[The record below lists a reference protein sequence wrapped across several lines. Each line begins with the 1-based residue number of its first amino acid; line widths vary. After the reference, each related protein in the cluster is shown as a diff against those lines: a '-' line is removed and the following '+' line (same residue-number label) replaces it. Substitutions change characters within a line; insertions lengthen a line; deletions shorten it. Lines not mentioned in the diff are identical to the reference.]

1 MIFSKELTAE
11 EFNPDVILNSGQ
23 VFRMKR
29 ETAGADGTPDT
40 YSACSGDNDI
50 YFYLNKDTDTWDFV
64 CEEEQWDFWQ
74 RYFDFETDYVKFN
87 KAIRTSQDKFL
98 KESLK
103 DSFGMRILRQDLWE
117 VFISYVISQNNNI
130 PKIKKSIQ
138 ILCDRYSDGIHFPK
152 PETLAFIHE
161 AELMD
166 GTALGYRA
174 DYIIGI
180 SKSVVEGK
188 LNIEAISQLPYDQ
201 AFKALLEIK
210 GIGPKVA
217 NCIMLYGFHFMESY
231 PIDTWMK
238 KIIKEDY
245 MEYTQNE
252 YLEYIN
258 STYPGFQGYVQ
269 QLQFYHKRRGAA
281 KK

>member
-1 MIFSKELTAE
+1 MIFSKKLTPE
-11 EFNPDVILNSGQ
+11 EFDPEVIMNSGQ

-29 ETAGADGTPDT
+29 ETKGADGMPDT

-50 YFYLNKDTDTWDFV
+50 YFYLNKEKDTWDFA
-64 CEEEQWDFWQ
+64 CEESQWDFWQ
-74 RYFDFETDYVKFN
+74 RYFDFDTDYIAYNDK
-87 KAIRTSQDKFL
+87 IRSSNDNFL
-98 KESLK
+98 KDSLK
-103 DSFGMRILRQDLWE
+103 DSFGMRILRQNLWE

-152 PETLAFIHE
+152 ADTLAYIPE
-161 AELMD
+161 SELMD

-180 SKSVVEGK
+180 SKKVVAGE
-188 LNIEAISQLPYDQ
+188 LDIEKISKLPYDE
-201 AFKALLEIK
+201 AYNKLLEIK

-238 KIIKEDY
+238 KIITEDY
-245 MEYTQNE
+245 KDYSKKD
-252 YLEYIN
+252 YLDYIN
-258 STYPGFQGYVQ
+258 GSYGGFQGYVQ
-269 QLQFYHKRRGAA
+269 QLQFYHKR
-281 KK
+281 KTK

>member
-1 MIFSKELTAE
+1 MVFNKQLTAE
-11 EFNPDVILNSGQ
+11 EFNPEVIMNSGQ
-23 VFRMKR
+23 VFRMKK
-29 ETAGADGTPDT
+29 ETVGAFGMPDT

-50 YFYLNKDTDTWDFV
+50 YFYLNKDEDAWSFI
-64 CEEEQWDFWQ
+64 CEEKQWDFWQ
-74 RYFDFETDYVKFN
+74 NYFDFATDYVSFN
-87 KAIRTSQDKFL
+87 QLIRKTDDRFL
-98 KESLK
+98 KDALK

-152 PETLAFIHE
+152 AEILANIPE
-161 AELMD
+161 AELMN

-180 SKSVVEGK
+180 SRMVRDGTLS
-188 LNIEAISQLPYDQ
+188 IEKISRLPYDE
-201 AFKALLEIK
+201 AMSALLKIK

-238 KIIKEDY
+238 KIITEDY
-245 MEYTQNE
+245 SSFSKEA
-252 YLEYIN
+252 YLKYIN
-258 STYPGFQGYVQ
+258 ETYAGFQGYVQ
-269 QLQFYHKRRGAA
+269 QLQFYHKR

>member
-1 MIFSKELTAE
+1 MVFSKCLTAE
-11 EFNPDVILNSGQ
+11 EFNPEVIMNSGQ
-23 VFRMKR
+23 VFRMKK
-29 ETAGADGTPDT
+29 ETKGADGTPDT

-50 YFYLNKDTDTWDFV
+50 YFYLNKEKDVWEFV
-64 CEEEQWDFWQ
+64 CEEKQWDFWQ
-74 RYFDFETDYVKFN
+74 KYFDFETDYVSYN
-87 KAIRTSQDKFL
+87 KKIRLSKDKFL
-98 KESLK
+98 HDSLK

-152 PETLAFIHE
+152 AELLADLPET
-161 AELMD
+161 ELMD

-180 SKSVVEGK
+180 SKKVVEGTLDIEQISK
-188 LNIEAISQLPYDQ
+188 LSYDEAY
-201 AFKALLEIK
+201 KKLLEIK
-210 GIGPKVA
+210 GVGPKVA

-238 KIIKEDY
+238 KIISEDY
-245 MEYTQNE
+245 SNYSKEE
-252 YLEYIN
+252 YLSYIN
-258 STYPGFQGYVQ
+258 NSYEGFQGYVQ
-269 QLQFYHKRRGAA
+269 QLQFYHKR
-281 KK
+281 KSK

>member
-1 MIFSKELTAE
+1 MVFSKQLTAE
-11 EFNPDVILNSGQ
+11 EFNPEVIMNSGQ
-23 VFRMKR
+23 VFRMKK
-29 ETAGADGTPDT
+29 ETKGAYGMADT
-40 YSACSGDNDI
+40 YSACSGDNDV
-50 YFYLNKDTDTWDFV
+50 YFYLNQKTDTWDFA
-64 CEEEQWDFWQ
+64 CEENQWDFWQ
-74 RYFDFETDYVKFN
+74 NYFDFSTDYVAYN
-87 KAIRTSQDKFL
+87 NEIRKSDDKFL
-98 KESLK
+98 KDALK

-152 PETLAFIHE
+152 AETLAYIPE

-174 DYIIGI
+174 NYIIGI
-180 SKSVVEGK
+180 SKQVIEGALDIK
-188 LNIEAISQLPYDQ
+188 EISRMNYED
-201 AFKALLEIK
+201 AYNSLLKIK
-210 GIGPKVA
+210 GVGPKVA

-238 KIIKEDY
+238 KIITEDY
-245 MEYTQNE
+245 SNYSKAE
-252 YLEYIN
+252 YLSYIN
-258 STYPGFQGYVQ
+258 ESYAGYQGYVQ
-269 QLQFYHKRRGAA
+269 QLQFYHKR

>member
-1 MIFSKELTAE
+1 MVFNKKLTAE
-11 EFNPDVILNSGQ
+11 QFNPEVIMNSGQ

-29 ETAGADGTPDT
+29 ETKGADGTPDT
-40 YSACSGDNDI
+40 YSACSGDNDV
-50 YFYLNKDTDTWDFV
+50 YFYLNTDTDCWDFV

-74 RYFDFETDYVKFN
+74 RYFDFETDYVKYN
-87 KAIRTSQDKFL
+87 DLIRKSNDKFL
-98 KESLK
+98 KDALK

-138 ILCDRYSDGIHFPK
+138 TLCDRYSDGIHFPK
-152 PETLAFIHE
+152 PQVLAFIPE

-180 SKSVVEGK
+180 SKQVVEGSLDIK
-188 LNIEAISQLPYDQ
+188 KISEMEYDD
-201 AFKALLEIK
+201 AMNNLLKIK

-238 KIIKEDY
+238 KIIF
-245 MEYTQNE
+245 N
-252 YLEYIN
+252 IN
-258 STYPGFQGYVQ
+258 IGLIF
-269 QLQFYHKRRGAA
+269 
-281 KK
+281 

>member
-1 MIFSKELTAE
+1 MVFSKKLTAE
-11 EFNPDVILNSGQ
+11 EFNPEVIMNSGQ

-29 ETAGADGTPDT
+29 ETKGSDGMPDT

-50 YFYLNKDTDTWDFV
+50 YFYLNKEKDTWDFV
-64 CEEEQWDFWQ
+64 CEESQWDFWQ
-74 RYFDFETDYVKFN
+74 NYFDFSTDYVDFN
-87 KAIRTSQDKFL
+87 NHIRESDDRFL
-98 KESLK
+98 KDALK

-130 PKIKKSIQ
+130 PKIKKFIQ

-152 PETLAFIHE
+152 PEVFVSIPE
-161 AELMD
+161 DELMN

-180 SKSVVEGK
+180 SKQVKAGE
-188 LNIEAISQLPYDQ
+188 LDIEAISNLPYD
-201 AFKALLEIK
+201 KALGELLKIK

-238 KIIKEDY
+238 KIISEDY
-245 MEYTQNE
+245 SSYSRDA
-252 YLEYIN
+252 YLAYIN
-258 STYPGFQGYVQ
+258 GAYKGYQGYVQ
-269 QLQFYHKRRGAA
+269 QLQFYHKR

>member
-1 MIFSKELTAE
+1 MVFSKKLTAE
-11 EFNPDVILNSGQ
+11 QFNPEVIMNSGQ

-29 ETAGADGTPDT
+29 ETKGADGTPDT
-40 YSACSGDNDI
+40 YSACSGDNDV
-50 YFYLNKDTDTWDFV
+50 YFYLNTDTDCWDFV

-74 RYFDFETDYVKFN
+74 RYFDFETDYVKHN
-87 KAIRTSQDKFL
+87 DLIRKSNDKFL
-98 KESLK
+98 KDALK

-138 ILCDRYSDGIHFPK
+138 TLCDRYSDGIYFPK
-152 PETLAFIHE
+152 PQVLAFIPE

-180 SKSVVEGK
+180 SKQVVEGNLDIK
-188 LNIEAISQLPYDQ
+188 KISEMEYDD
-201 AFKALLEIK
+201 AMNNLLKIK

-238 KIIKEDY
+238 KIISEDY
-245 MEYTQNE
+245 SSYSKND
-252 YLEYIN
+252 YLDYIN
-258 STYPGFQGYVQ
+258 SSYPGFQGYVQ
-269 QLQFYHKRRGAA
+269 QLQFYHKRN
-281 KK
+281 K

>member
-1 MIFSKELTAE
+1 MVFSKSLTAE
-11 EFNPDVILNSGQ
+11 EFNPEVIMNSGQ
-23 VFRMKR
+23 VFRMTK
-29 ETAGADGTPDT
+29 ETKGANGMPDT

-50 YFYLNKDTDTWDFV
+50 YFYLNKDTDTWDFA
-64 CEEEQWDFWQ
+64 CEDSQWDFWQ
-74 RYFDFETDYVKFN
+74 RYFDFGTDYKAFN
-87 KAIRTSQDKFL
+87 DAIRGSNDRFL
-98 KESLK
+98 KDALK

-152 PETLAFIHE
+152 AEKLAYIPES
-161 AELMD
+161 ELMD

-180 SKSVVEGK
+180 SKAVLDGG
-188 LNIEAISQLPYDQ
+188 LDIESISKLPYDQ
-201 AFKALLEIK
+201 AYNQLLAIK
-210 GIGPKVA
+210 GVGPKVA

-238 KIIKEDY
+238 KIITEDY
-245 MEYTQNE
+245 SNYSKDD
-252 YLEYIN
+252 YLKYIN
-258 STYPGFQGYVQ
+258 TAYSGYQGYIQ
-269 QLQFYHKRRGAA
+269 QLQFYHKR
-281 KK
+281 KKK

>member
-1 MIFSKELTAE
+1 MVFSKKLTAE
-11 EFNPDVILNSGQ
+11 QFNPEVIMNSGQ

-29 ETAGADGTPDT
+29 ETKGADGTPDT
-40 YSACSGDNDI
+40 YSACSGDNDV
-50 YFYLNKDTDTWDFV
+50 YFYLNTDTDCWDFV

-74 RYFDFETDYVKFN
+74 RYFDFETDYVKYN
-87 KAIRTSQDKFL
+87 DLIRKSNDKFL
-98 KESLK
+98 KDALK

-138 ILCDRYSDGIHFPK
+138 TLCDRYSDGIHFPK
-152 PETLAFIHE
+152 PQVLAFIPE

-180 SKSVVEGK
+180 SKQVVEGSLDIK
-188 LNIEAISQLPYDQ
+188 KISEMEYDD
-201 AFKALLEIK
+201 AMNNLLKIK

-238 KIIKEDY
+238 KIISEDY
-245 MEYTQNE
+245 SSYSKND
-252 YLEYIN
+252 YLDYIN
-258 STYPGFQGYVQ
+258 SSYQGFQGYVQ
-269 QLQFYHKRRGAA
+269 QLQFYHKRN
-281 KK
+281 K

>member
-1 MIFSKELTAE
+1 MVFKKNLTAE
-11 EFNPDVILNSGQ
+11 EFNPEIIMNSGQ

-29 ETAGADGTPDT
+29 ETKGADGMPDT

-50 YFYLNKDTDTWDFV
+50 YFYLNKDEDVWEFV
-64 CEEEQWDFWQ
+64 CEENQWDFWQ
-74 RYFDFETDYVKFN
+74 RYFDFETDYVKYN
-87 KAIRTSQDKFL
+87 ELIRGGNDKFL
-98 KESLK
+98 KESLM
-103 DSFGMRILRQDLWE
+103 DAFGMRILRQDLWE
-117 VFISYVISQNNNI
+117 VISQNNNI

-152 PETLAFIHE
+152 PETLAFIPE

-180 SKSVVEGK
+180 SKQVVEGK
-188 LNIEAISQLPYDQ
+188 LDILKISQMSYAD
-201 AFKALLEIK
+201 AYGTLLKIK

-238 KIIKEDY
+238 KIITEDY
-245 MEYTQNE
+245 SNYNKND

-258 STYPGFQGYVQ
+258 GSYSGFQGYVQ
-269 QLQFYHKRRGAA
+269 QLQFYHKRN
-281 KK
+281 K

>member
-1 MIFSKELTAE
+1 MVFKKNLTAE
-11 EFNPDVILNSGQ
+11 EFNPEIIMNSGQ

-29 ETAGADGTPDT
+29 ETKGADGMPDT
-40 YSACSGDNDI
+40 YSACSGDNDV
-50 YFYLNKDTDTWDFV
+50 YFYLNKDEDVWEFV
-64 CEEEQWDFWQ
+64 CEENQWDFWQ
-74 RYFDFETDYVKFN
+74 RYFDFETDYVKYN
-87 KAIRTSQDKFL
+87 ELIRGGNDKFL
-98 KESLK
+98 KESLM
-103 DSFGMRILRQDLWE
+103 DAFGMRILRQDLWE

-138 ILCDRYSDGIHFPK
+138 VLCDRYSDGIHFPK
-152 PETLAFIHE
+152 PETLAFIPE

-180 SKSVVEGK
+180 SKQVVEGK
-188 LNIEAISQLPYDQ
+188 LDILKISQMSYAD
-201 AFKALLEIK
+201 AYGALLKIK

-238 KIIKEDY
+238 KIITEDY
-245 MEYTQNE
+245 SNYNKND

-258 STYPGFQGYVQ
+258 GSYSGFQGYVQ
-269 QLQFYHKRRGAA
+269 QLQFYHKRN
-281 KK
+281 K

>member
-1 MIFSKELTAE
+1 MVFSKKLTAE
-11 EFNPDVILNSGQ
+11 QFNPEVIMNSGQ

-29 ETAGADGTPDT
+29 ETKGADGTPDT
-40 YSACSGDNDI
+40 YSACSGDNYV
-50 YFYLNKDTDTWDFV
+50 YFYLNTDTDCWDFV

-74 RYFDFETDYVKFN
+74 RYFDFETDYVKYN
-87 KAIRTSQDKFL
+87 DLIRKSNDKFL
-98 KESLK
+98 KDALK

-138 ILCDRYSDGIHFPK
+138 TLCDRYSDGIHFPK
-152 PETLAFIHE
+152 PQVLAFIPE

-180 SKSVVEGK
+180 SKQVVEGSLDIK
-188 LNIEAISQLPYDQ
+188 KISEMEYDD
-201 AFKALLEIK
+201 AMNNLLKIK

-238 KIIKEDY
+238 KIISEDY
-245 MEYTQNE
+245 SSYSKND
-252 YLEYIN
+252 YLDYIN
-258 STYPGFQGYVQ
+258 SSYPGFQGYVQ
-269 QLQFYHKRRGAA
+269 QLQFYHKRN
-281 KK
+281 K

>member
-1 MIFSKELTAE
+1 MIFSKSLTAE
-11 EFNPDVILNSGQ
+11 EFNPEVIMNSGQ
-23 VFRMKR
+23 VFRMKK
-29 ETAGADGTPDT
+29 ETNGADGIPDT

-50 YFYLNKDTDTWDFV
+50 YFYLNTKNDTWDFV
-64 CEEEQWDFWQ
+64 CEEEQWNFWQ
-74 RYFDFETDYVKFN
+74 RYFDFDTDYVAYNDK
-87 KAIRTSQDKFL
+87 IRKSSDKFL
-98 KESLK
+98 KDALK

-138 ILCDRYSDGIHFPK
+138 ILCERYSDGIHFPK
-152 PETLAFIHE
+152 PEVLAFVPE
-161 AELMD
+161 TELMD

-180 SKSVVEGK
+180 SKAVMEGR
-188 LNIEAISQLPYDQ
+188 LDIEAISQLPYEQ
-201 AFKALLEIK
+201 AYEKLLEIK

-238 KIIKEDY
+238 KIINEDY
-245 MEYTQNE
+245 KDYSKND

-258 STYPGFQGYVQ
+258 SSYGGFQGSVQ
-269 QLQFYHKRRGAA
+269 QLQFYHTRKT
-281 KK
+281 K

>member
-1 MIFSKELTAE
+1 MVFSKSLTAE
-11 EFNPDVILNSGQ
+11 EFNPEVIMNSGQ
-23 VFRMKR
+23 VFRMTK
-29 ETAGADGTPDT
+29 ETKGGFGTPDT
-40 YSACSGDNDI
+40 YSACSGDNDV
-50 YFYLNKDTDTWDFV
+50 YFYLNIEKDTWDFV
-64 CEEEQWDFWQ
+64 CQEDQWDFWQ
-74 RYFDFETDYVKFN
+74 NYFDFDTDYIAFN
-87 KAIRTSQDKFL
+87 KAVRASKDSFL
-98 KESLK
+98 KDSLK

-152 PETLAFIHE
+152 AEVLAYISE
-161 AELMD
+161 GELMD

-180 SKSVVEGK
+180 SKMVVEDK
-188 LNIEAISQLPYDQ
+188 LDIKKLSQLPYDE
-201 AFKALLEIK
+201 AMTELLKIK

-238 KIIKEDY
+238 KIISEDY
-245 MEYTQNE
+245 KDFTKDQYIN
-252 YLEYIN
+252 YIN
-258 STYPGFQGYVQ
+258 SNYAGYQGYIQ
-269 QLQFYHKRRGAA
+269 QLQFYHKRKSR
-281 KK
+281 

>member
-1 MIFSKELTAE
+1 MIFSKSLTAE
-11 EFNPDVILNSGQ
+11 EFNPEVIMNSGQ
-23 VFRMKR
+23 VFRMKK
-29 ETAGADGTPDT
+29 ETNGADGIPDT

-50 YFYLNKDTDTWDFV
+50 YFYLNTKNDTWDFV
-64 CEEEQWDFWQ
+64 CEEDQWDFWQ
-74 RYFDFETDYVKFN
+74 RYFDFDTDYVAYNN
-87 KAIRTSQDKFL
+87 KIRKSSDKFL
-98 KESLK
+98 KDALK

-138 ILCDRYSDGIHFPK
+138 ILCERYSDGIHFPK
-152 PETLAFIHE
+152 PEVLAFVPE
-161 AELMD
+161 TELMD

-180 SKSVVEGK
+180 SKAVMEGR
-188 LNIEAISQLPYDQ
+188 LDIEAISQLPYEQ
-201 AFKALLEIK
+201 AYEKLLEIK

-238 KIIKEDY
+238 KIINEDY
-245 MEYTQNE
+245 KDYSKND

-258 STYPGFQGYVQ
+258 SSYGGFQGYVQ
-269 QLQFYHKRRGAA
+269 QLQFYHKR
-281 KK
+281 KTK

>member
-1 MIFSKELTAE
+1 MVFSKKLTAE
-11 EFNPDVILNSGQ
+11 EFNPEVIMNSGQ

-29 ETAGADGTPDT
+29 ETKGADGMPDT
-40 YSACSGDNDI
+40 YSACSGDNDV
-50 YFYLNKDTDTWDFV
+50 YFYLNKERDTWDFA
-64 CEEEQWDFWQ
+64 CEENQWDFWQ
-74 RYFDFETDYVKFN
+74 SYFDFATDYVAFN
-87 KAIRTSQDKFL
+87 DKIRKSDDKFL
-98 KESLK
+98 KDALK

-138 ILCDRYSDGIHFPK
+138 VLCDRYSDGIHFPK
-152 PETLAFIHE
+152 AETLAYVPE

-180 SKSVVEGK
+180 SKQVLAGSLDIK
-188 LNIEAISQLPYDQ
+188 NISEMSYESAMAS
-201 AFKALLEIK
+201 LLKIK

-238 KIIKEDY
+238 KIISEDY
-245 MEYTQNE
+245 SGYTKDE
-252 YLEYIN
+252 YLSYVNEKYAG
-258 STYPGFQGYVQ
+258 YQGYVQ
-269 QLQFYHKRRGAA
+269 QLQFYHKR

>member
-1 MIFSKELTAE
+1 MVFSKKLTAE
-11 EFNPDVILNSGQ
+11 QFNPEVIMNSGQ

-29 ETAGADGTPDT
+29 ETKGADGTPDT
-40 YSACSGDNDI
+40 YSACSGDNDV
-50 YFYLNKDTDTWDFV
+50 YFYLNTDTDCWDFV

-74 RYFDFETDYVKFN
+74 RYFDFETDYVKHN
-87 KAIRTSQDKFL
+87 DLIRKSNDKFL
-98 KESLK
+98 KDALK

-138 ILCDRYSDGIHFPK
+138 TLCDRYSDGIHFPK
-152 PETLAFIHE
+152 PQVLAFIPE

-180 SKSVVEGK
+180 SKQVVEGNLDIK
-188 LNIEAISQLPYDQ
+188 KISEMEYDD
-201 AFKALLEIK
+201 AMNNLLKIK

-238 KIIKEDY
+238 KIISEDY
-245 MEYTQNE
+245 SSYSKND
-252 YLEYIN
+252 YLDYIN
-258 STYPGFQGYVQ
+258 SSYPGFQGYVQ
-269 QLQFYHKRRGAA
+269 QLQFYHKRN
-281 KK
+281 K

>member
-1 MIFSKELTAE
+1 MVFSKKLTAE
-11 EFNPDVILNSGQ
+11 EFNPEVIMNSGQ

-29 ETAGADGTPDT
+29 ETKGADGMPDT
-40 YSACSGDNDI
+40 YSACSGDNDV
-50 YFYLNKDTDTWDFV
+50 YFYLNKESDTWDFA
-64 CEEEQWDFWQ
+64 CEENQWDFWQ
-74 RYFDFETDYVKFN
+74 SYFDFATDYVAFN
-87 KAIRTSQDKFL
+87 DKIRKSDDKFL
-98 KESLK
+98 KDALK

-138 ILCDRYSDGIHFPK
+138 VLCDRYSDGIHFPK
-152 PETLAFIHE
+152 AETLAYVPE

-180 SKSVVEGK
+180 SKQVLAGSLDIK
-188 LNIEAISQLPYDQ
+188 NISEMSYDS
-201 AFKALLEIK
+201 AMASLLKIK

-238 KIIKEDY
+238 KIISEDY
-245 MEYTQNE
+245 SGYTKDE
-252 YLEYIN
+252 YLSYIN
-258 STYPGFQGYVQ
+258 EKYAGYQGYVQ
-269 QLQFYHKRRGAA
+269 QLQFYHKR